1 MFWLCCIPGVLE
13 DINDLNKLDHV
24 NKSILDYLLEPNVST
39 GQSNALKDLYWA
51 QKIAQ
56 TDQAQAWLDYANIS
70 LNPDSPQCRDLYNSL
85 TFRFYR
91 SEEGAPNAV
100 TMMETRLYSS
110 YVPSQEY
117 FEDCVYAII
126 LAIALRPQF
135 CSLQARP
142 PIDRAQPSQYY
153 YKYNTPHPWIT
164 QSSTQSLDYRS
175 YPFYELEIDG
185 KDQVVAVSDHGLDFY
200 NCYFYDSENGGVPT
214 NGVSFLKFNFKY

>member
-1 MFWLCCIPGVLE
+1 M
-13 DINDLNKLDHV
+13 
-24 NKSILDYLLEPNVST
+24 
-39 GQSNALKDLYWA
+39 
-51 QKIAQ
+51 
-56 TDQAQAWLDYANIS
+56 
-70 LNPDSPQCRDLYNSL
+70 YNSL

-214 NGVSFLKFNFKY
+214 NGDTDMDQRKIVQYINYRVGNGHGSPVCGAIAGNKAIDGKKENEELGWGYGII